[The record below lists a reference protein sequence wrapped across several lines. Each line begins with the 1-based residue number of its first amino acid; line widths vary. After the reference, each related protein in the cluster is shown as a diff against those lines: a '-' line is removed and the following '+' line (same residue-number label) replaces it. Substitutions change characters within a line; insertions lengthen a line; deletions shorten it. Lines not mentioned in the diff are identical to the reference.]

1 MAKTYLELVD
11 SQAEKCPD
19 RIAFMNTRGE
29 RITYAQLKERSD
41 ALACWIASNGD
52 IPASVPLVVYG
63 HKSPLML
70 VCFLACAKS
79 GHAYVPVDVVYP
91 AARVA
96 SIIGQLGDTAAFDT
110 RGTLQQLLA
119 DEAACTVFD
128 PTVIESAIA
137 APVSAENAAALQP
150 VGPRDPYYVI
160 FTSGSTGTPKGVVV
174 TADCMTNFTNWFC
187 DSAFAAPGPRIWF
200 DRAPFSFDLSVT
212 DLAGA
217 LAQGDTMFALETEA
231 EASLALTFAEMGK
244 SNMTDWV
251 STPSFL
257 DQCLADPS
265 FGPELL
271 PDLRRMIF
279 VGETLRPETVRRAY
293 ERFDDLRIF
302 NGYGP
307 TESTDMV
314 TLCEITDEMLKADKP
329 LPVGYTRPGTRLAIL
344 DPETLVEKPCGTA
357 GELFIMGDTVA
368 AGYWGRDDLTQA
380 AFASCPDSVA
390 RGERSYRTG
399 DEALL
404 DAEGMLHFHGRL
416 DLQIKLH
423 GFRIE
428 LGDIESVIG
437 ALPQVQS
444 VCVLPVNRDGVIS
457 HLMACVVPAADV
469 QERGFKLSKQ
479 LKTLA
484 RESLPSYMIP
494 SAFKYLEDLP
504 LNANGKVDR
513 RALAALIEE

>member
-1 MAKTYLELVD
+1 MGKTYLELVD
-11 SQAEKCPD
+11 AQAQANPD
-19 RIAFMNTRGE
+19 RIAFRNTRGE
-29 RITYAQLKERSD
+29 SITYAQLKSQSD
-41 ALACWIASNGD
+41 ALARWIAGNGR
-52 IPASVPLVVYG
+52 IPQGAPLVVYG

-79 GHAYVPVDVVYP
+79 GHAYAPVDVVYP

-96 SIIGQLGDTAAFDT
+96 SIVGQLGETAALDT
-110 RGTLQQLLA
+110 RGTLAELLA
-119 DEAACTVFD
+119 PEPPCPLFGPDAIEAACVALAEEGA
-128 PTVIESAIA
+128 P
-137 APVSAENAAALQP
+137 APVP
-150 VGPRDPYYVI
+150 VGPRDPHYVI

-174 TADCMTNFTNWFC
+174 TADCLTNFTNWFC
-187 DSAFAAPGPRIWF
+187 SSAFSAPGPRIWF

-217 LAQGDTMFALETEA
+217 LAQGDTMFALESEA
-231 EASLALTFAEMGK
+231 EASLALTFEEMGK
-244 SNMTDWV
+244 SGMTDWV

-265 FGPELL
+265 FGPGLL

-293 ERFDDLRIF
+293 ERFDDLKIF

-314 TLCEITDEMLKADKP
+314 TLCEITDEMLAADRP

-344 DPETLVEKPCGTA
+344 DPDTLEELPANTP

-380 AFASCPDSVA
+380 AFASCPDA
-390 RGERSYRTG
+390 IAQGERSYRTG
-399 DEALL
+399 DEAQI
-404 DAEGMLHFHGRL
+404 DDTGMLHFHGRL

-423 GFRIE
+423 GYRIE

-437 ALPQVQS
+437 ALSQVQS
-444 VCVLPVNRDGVIS
+444 VCVLPVTREGVIS
-457 HLMACVVPAADV
+457 HLVACVVPAADV

-479 LKTLA
+479 LKALA
-484 RESLPSYMIP
+484 RESLPTYMIP
-494 SAFKYLEDLP
+494 TAFKYLDELP

-513 RALAALIEE
+513 KALAAQLED

>member
-1 MAKTYLELVD
+1 MARTYLELVD
-11 SQAEKCPD
+11 AQATARPD
-19 RIAFMNTRGE
+19 CVAFVNTRGE
-29 RITYAQLKERSD
+29 RITYAQLKAQSD
-41 ALACWIASNGD
+41 ALARWIAANPA
-52 IPASVPLVVYG
+52 IPQGVPLIVYG

-79 GHAYVPVDVVYP
+79 GHAYAPVDIVYP
-91 AARVA
+91 AARVE
-96 SIIGQLGDTAAFDT
+96 SIISQLGDTALFDT
-110 RGTLQQLLA
+110 RGTLRDLLGGDVA
-119 DEAACTVFD
+119 CPLFGVDAISEA
-128 PTVIESAIA
+128 ISAQPSPQ
-137 APVSAENAAALQP
+137 APEPRAVED
-150 VGPRDPYYVI
+150 RDPHYVI

-174 TADCMTNFTNWFC
+174 TADCLTNFTNWFC
-187 DSAFAAPGPRIWF
+187 ASEFAAPGPRIWF

-217 LAQGDTMFALETEA
+217 LAAGDTMFALEEEA
-231 EASLALTFAEMGK
+231 EASLALTFEEMGK
-244 SNMTDWV
+244 SGMTDWV

-265 FGPELL
+265 FGPDLL
-271 PDLRRMIF
+271 PNLRRMIF

-314 TLCEITDEMLKADKP
+314 TLCEITGEMLEADKP
-329 LPVGYTRPGTRLAIL
+329 LPVGYARPGTRLAVL
-344 DPETLVEKPCGTA
+344 DPDTLVEVPRGTA
-357 GELFIMGDTVA
+357 GELFIVGDTVA

-380 AFASCPDSVA
+380 GFASCPESIA

-399 DEALL
+399 DEAML
-404 DAEGMLHFHGRL
+404 DEEGMLHFHGRL

-457 HLMACVVPAADV
+457 HLVACVVPAADV

-479 LKTLA
+479 LKSLA

-494 SAFKYLEDLP
+494 TNFKYLEELP

-513 RALAALIEE
+513 RALAAIIEG

>member
-1 MAKTYLELVD
+1 MGKTYLELVD
-11 SQAEKCPD
+11 AQAQANPD
-19 RIAFMNTRGE
+19 RAAFVNTRGE
-29 RITYAQLKERSD
+29 SITYAQLKSRSD
-41 ALACWIASNGD
+41 ALARWIAANES
-52 IPASVPLVVYG
+52 IPQGSPLVVYG

-79 GHAYVPVDVVYP
+79 GHAYAPVDVVYP

-96 SIIGQLGDTAAFDT
+96 SIIGQLGDTVAFDT
-110 RGTLQQLLA
+110 RGTLAELLGPEA
-119 DEAACTVFD
+119 SCPVFDPDAIEAAC
-128 PTVIESAIA
+128 A
-137 APVSAENAAALQP
+137 APAEEGAFAPVP
-150 VGPRDPYYVI
+150 VGPRDPHYVI

-174 TADCMTNFTNWFC
+174 TADCLTNFTNWFC
-187 DSAFAAPGPRIWF
+187 ASAFAAPGPRIWF

-217 LAQGDTMFALETEA
+217 LAQGDTMFALESEA
-231 EASLALTFAEMGK
+231 EASLALTFEEMGK
-244 SNMTDWV
+244 SGMTDWV

-265 FGPELL
+265 FGPDLL

-293 ERFDDLRIF
+293 ERFDDLKIF

-314 TLCEITDEMLKADKP
+314 TLCEVTDEMLAADKP
-329 LPVGYTRPGTRLAIL
+329 LPVGYARPGTRLAIL
-344 DPETLVEKPCGTA
+344 DPDTLEELPVNTA
-357 GELFIMGDTVA
+357 GELFIVGDTVA

-380 AFASCPDSVA
+380 AFASCPDA
-390 RGERSYRTG
+390 IAKGERSYRTG
-399 DEALL
+399 DEAQI
-404 DAEGMLHFHGRL
+404 DDTGMLHFHGRL

-423 GFRIE
+423 GYRIE

-437 ALPQVQS
+437 ALSQVQS
-444 VCVLPVNRDGVIS
+444 VCVLPVVREGVIS
-457 HLMACVVPAADV
+457 HLVACVVPAADV
-469 QERGFKLSKQ
+469 SERGFKLSKQ

-494 SAFKYLEDLP
+494 TAFKYLDELP

-513 RALAALIEE
+513 KALAAQLED

>member
-1 MAKTYLELVD
+1 MKLTYIQSVD
-11 SQAEKCPD
+11 AQASSRPD
-19 RIAFMNTRGE
+19 AVAFKNTRGE
-29 RITYAQLKERSD
+29 HITYAQLKERSD
-41 ALACWIASNGD
+41 ALARWIAANKD
-52 IPASVPLVVYG
+52 IVGGVPLIVYG

-96 SIIGQLGDTAAFDT
+96 SIVEQLGTTAVLDT
-110 RGTLQQLLA
+110 RGTVPQLFPEGLDCPVFGLDVIA
-119 DEAACTVFD
+119 EAIDAPAGDDAVQ
-128 PTVIESAIA
+128 PTPV
-137 APVSAENAAALQP
+137 AP
-150 VGPRDPYYVI
+150 GDPYYII
-160 FTSGSTGTPKGVVV
+160 FTSGSTGKPKGVVV
-174 TADCMTNFTNWFC
+174 TAECMTNFTNWFC
-187 DSAFAAPGPRIWF
+187 QSVFSAAGPRIWF

-217 LAQGDTMFALETEA
+217 LASGDTMFALEEEA
-231 EASLALTFAEMGK
+231 EASLATTFQEMAASG
-244 SNMTDWV
+244 MTDWV

-265 FGPELL
+265 FGPDLL

-329 LPVGYTRPGTRLAIL
+329 LPVGYARPGTRLAVL
-344 DPETLVEKPCGTA
+344 DPETLEELPCGTA

-390 RGERSYRTG
+390 CGERSYRTG
-399 DEALL
+399 DEVQL
-404 DAEGMLHFHGRL
+404 DETGMLHFHGRL

-437 ALPQVQS
+437 ALPSVQS
-444 VCVLPVNRDGVIS
+444 VCVLPVVRDDVIS
-457 HLMACVVPAADV
+457 HLVACVILAADV
-469 QERGFKLSKQ
+469 QERGFKLTKQ
-479 LKTLA
+479 LKSQA
-484 RESLPSYMIP
+484 RESLPSYMVP
-494 SAFKYLEDLP
+494 KAFKYLDELP

-513 RALAALIEE
+513 KALALLIGD

>member
-1 MAKTYLELVD
+1 MASTYLELVD
-11 SQAEKCPD
+11 SQAARCPD
-19 RIAFMNTRGE
+19 RVAFRNSNGE
-29 RITYAQLKERSD
+29 SITYAQLKSQSD
-41 ALACWIASNGD
+41 ALARWIAAN
-52 IPASVPLVVYG
+52 PAVSPGVPLVVYG

-110 RGTLQQLLA
+110 RGTLAELLA
-119 DEAACTVFD
+119 DGATCPIFGADALAEAL
-128 PTVIESAIA
+128 A
-137 APVSAENAAALQP
+137 APANPDAPQPQP
-150 VGPRDPYYVI
+150 VGARDPYYVI
-160 FTSGSTGTPKGVVV
+160 FTSGSTGTPKGVIV

-187 DSAFAAPGPRIWF
+187 QSDFAAPGPRIWF

-217 LAQGDTMFALETEA
+217 LAQGDTMFALESEA
-231 EASLALTFAEMGK
+231 EASLALTFEEMGK
-244 SNMTDWV
+244 SGMTDWV

-265 FGPELL
+265 FGPDLL

-293 ERFDDLRIF
+293 ERFDGLKIF

-314 TLCEITDEMLKADKP
+314 TLCEITDEMLAADKP
-329 LPVGYTRPGTRLAIL
+329 LPVGYTRPGTRLAVL
-344 DPETLVEKPCGTA
+344 DPDTLAELPCGTA

-380 AFASCPDSVA
+380 AFASCPESVA

-399 DEALL
+399 DEVVL
-404 DAEGMLHFHGRL
+404 DEDGMLQFHGRL

-444 VCVLPVNRDGVIS
+444 VCVLPVNRDGAIS
-457 HLMACVVPAADV
+457 HLVACVIPAADV

-494 SAFKYLEDLP
+494 TAFKYLDELP

-513 RALAALIEE
+513 RALAARLEG